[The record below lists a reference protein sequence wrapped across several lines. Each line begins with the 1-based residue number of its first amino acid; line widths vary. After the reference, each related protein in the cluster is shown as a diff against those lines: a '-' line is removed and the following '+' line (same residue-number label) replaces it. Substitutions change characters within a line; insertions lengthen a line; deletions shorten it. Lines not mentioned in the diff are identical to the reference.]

1 MRVSCYAAVWCEA
14 YAVKKPR
21 REATVC
27 RLLCI
32 YIDIDMR
39 TPVPLFIAAS
49 EPESMPNTYCMIML
63 FNLVSNHGYVH
74 TRTSI
79 HMSTR

>member
-1 MRVSCYAAVWCEA
+1 
-14 YAVKKPR
+14 
-21 REATVC
+21 
-27 RLLCI
+27 
-32 YIDIDMR
+32 MR